1 MITFNEKHL
10 TNELAYIVENDLLL
24 YAVNEKVA
32 EKENVTVIYE
42 SKIADVKL
50 SKTGYSTIELK
61 SGKRFRSE
69 LLVSTE

>member
-1 MITFNEKHL
+1 MITFNEKYL
-10 TNELAYIVENDLLL
+10 TDELAYIVENDLLL
-24 YAVNEKVA
+24 YAIDKQVS

-42 SKIADVKL
+42 SKVTDVKL